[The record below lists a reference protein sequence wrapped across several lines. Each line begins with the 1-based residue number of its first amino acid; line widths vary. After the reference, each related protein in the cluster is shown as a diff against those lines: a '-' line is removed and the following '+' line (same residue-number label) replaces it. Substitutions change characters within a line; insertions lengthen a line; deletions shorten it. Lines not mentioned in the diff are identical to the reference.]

1 MIDTSLFL
9 RYFRSLLFAPKG
21 PLLYWFSIPEDQ
33 QMKTSRNPAAPSI
46 ILPPTADSQLPTE
59 DLAIRLAT
67 RALLNVQHE
76 EGYWRFDLESDP
88 GMSADYI
95 LMMHYMDEIDTELQA
110 KIATYLREHQSSD
123 GGWPLYYGGASD
135 LSCAVKTYY
144 ALKLAGDHPDLP
156 HMKKAREMILA
167 KGGAASSSVFV
178 KIALALF
185 RQISWRGVP
194 FLPIEIML
202 LPRWFPFHIQKVS
215 YWSRTVMVPLF
226 ILCTLKPHA
235 KNPRAIGIAELF
247 VNPSDQVKLRQIVRS
262 PLNRLFLALDWIGKR
277 LECCIPKRI
286 RQRALKK
293 AERWIVE
300 RLNGTGGLGAILP
313 AMIGA
318 YEVLDCLGYPSDH
331 PHRITAKKA
340 LEGLLVVGDR
350 SAWCQTCLSPVWDTG
365 LACLALQEVN
375 TREDFPEVTA
385 ALRWLQQKQLLDDPG
400 DWREYRPQLKGGGWA
415 FAFQN
420 NYYPDLDDTAA
431 VAYAMYQAQDPCFQH
446 SIQRAADWIA
456 GMQSKNGGF
465 ASYDADN
472 TYYYLNEI
480 PFADHGALLDP
491 PTSDVS
497 ARCLLLLS
505 ALDRD
510 CPQYHQARQA
520 CLTYLLKEQTP
531 EGSWWGRWGTN
542 YIYGTW
548 SVLMALESA
557 GESPENHHVQRA
569 VHWLKRIQRKD
580 GGWGEDNDSYWY
592 DNRQGQGY
600 ASTSYQTAW
609 ALLGL
614 MSAGEV
620 RCSEVRKGINY
631 LLRTQKGNG
640 LWKDD
645 WFSAPGFP
653 RVLYLKYGG
662 YDKYFPLWALARY
675 RNLYSHSH

>member
-1 MIDTSLFL
+1 MKPIKVADTCEEQAMKL
-9 RYFRSLLFAPKG
+9 RR
-21 PLLYWFSIPEDQ
+21 
-33 QMKTSRNPAAPSI
+33 RPAATPNL
-46 ILPPTADSQLPTE
+46 LPCPDDTQFPTE

-67 RALLNVQHE
+67 RALLNLQHE

-88 GMSADYI
+88 GMTADYI
-95 LMMHYMDEIDTELQA
+95 LMMHYMDEIDGDLQG
-110 KIATYLREHQSSD
+110 KIAIYLREHQSSD
-123 GGWPLYYGGASD
+123 GGWPLYYNGHSD

-156 HMKKAREMILA
+156 HMKKAREMILS
-167 KGGAASSSVFV
+167 KGGAAASSVFV
-178 KIALALF
+178 KITLALF
-185 RQISWRGVP
+185 RQISWSGIP
-194 FLPIEIML
+194 FLPVEIML

-235 KNPRAIGIAELF
+235 KNPCEIGMAELF
-247 VNPSDQVKLRQIVRS
+247 VNPSDQVKSGQIVRS
-262 PLNRLFLALDWIGKR
+262 PLNRLFLALDWFGKR
-277 LECCIPKRI
+277 LEYFIPGWI
-286 RQRALKK
+286 RRRALKK
-293 AERWIVE
+293 AEGWIVE
-300 RLNGTGGLGAILP
+300 RLNGTGGLGAIIP

-318 YEVLDCLGYPSDH
+318 YEALDCLGYSSDH
-331 PHRITAKKA
+331 PHRITAKQA

-350 SAWCQTCLSPVWDTG
+350 SAWCQTCLSPVWDTA
-365 LACLALQEVN
+365 LSCLALQEVN
-375 TREDFPEVTA
+375 AWEGFPEVTT

-415 FAFQN
+415 FEFQN

-431 VAYAMYQAQDPCFQH
+431 VAYAMYQAKEPGFQN

-456 GMQSKNGGF
+456 GMQSRNGGF

-497 ARCLLLLS
+497 ARCLLFLNM
-505 ALDRD
+505 LDPEF
-510 CPQYHQARQA
+510 PQYRQARKA

-548 SVLMALESA
+548 SVLMALEA
-557 GESPENHHVQRA
+557 GGESPDSPHQRA
-569 VHWLKRIQRKD
+569 VDWLKRVQRKD
-580 GGWGEDNDSYWY
+580 GGWGEDNDSYRD
-592 DNRQGQGY
+592 DNCQGQGY

-620 RCSEVRKGINY
+620 QSPEVRKGINY
-631 LLRTQKGNG
+631 LLRTQKGDG

-675 RNLYSHSH
+675 RNLCSHSH

>member
-1 MIDTSLFL
+1 
-9 RYFRSLLFAPKG
+9 
-21 PLLYWFSIPEDQ
+21 
-33 QMKTSRNPAAPSI
+33 MKTSRNQEVPPN
-46 ILPPTADSQLPTE
+46 ILPPPVHSPFPTE

-67 RALLNVQHE
+67 SALLNVQHE

-95 LMMHYMDEIDTELQA
+95 LMMHYMDEIDVDLQA
-110 KIATYLREHQSSD
+110 KIALYLREHQSSD
-123 GGWPLYYGGASD
+123 GGWPLYYGGSSD
-135 LSCAVKTYY
+135 LSCTVKTYY
-144 ALKLAGDHPDLP
+144 GLKLTGDHPSLP
-156 HMKKAREMILA
+156 HMKKAREMILS

-185 RQISWRGVP
+185 RQISWKGVP
-194 FLPIEIML
+194 FLPIEIIL
-202 LPRWFPFHIQKVS
+202 LPRWFPFHIQKIS
-215 YWSRTVMVPLF
+215 YWSRTVMVPLL

-235 KNPRAIGIAELF
+235 KNPREIDIAELF
-247 VNPSDQVKLRQIVRS
+247 VNPSDQVKACQVGRS
-262 PLNRLFLALDWIGKR
+262 LLNRLFLALDWVGKR
-277 LECCIPKRI
+277 LESFIPGWI

-331 PHRITAKKA
+331 PHRMTAKLA

-350 SAWCQTCLSPVWDTG
+350 SAWCQTCLSPVWDTA
-365 LACLALQEVN
+365 LSCLALQEVN
-375 TREDFPEVTA
+375 AWEDSSEVLA
-385 ALRWLQQKQLLDDPG
+385 ALRWLQQKQLLDEPG

-415 FAFQN
+415 FEFQN

-431 VAYAMYQAQDPCFQH
+431 VAYAMNQAKDPSFQH
-446 SIQRAADWIA
+446 SIQRAADWIV
-456 GMQSKNGGF
+456 GMQSQNGGF

-497 ARCLLLLS
+497 ARCLLFLG
-505 ALDRD
+505 ALDRES
-510 CPQYHQARQA
+510 PQYRQARQA
-520 CLTYLLKEQTP
+520 CLNYLLKEQTV

-557 GESPENHHVQRA
+557 GESSETPHVQRA
-569 VHWLKRIQRKD
+569 VHWLKRVQRKD
-580 GGWGEDNDSYWY
+580 GGWGEDNDSYR
-592 DNRQGQGY
+592 DGNLQGQGY

-620 RCSEVRKGINY
+620 QSPEVRKGINY

-640 LWKDD
+640 LWKDN

-675 RNLYSHSH
+675 RNLCSHFH

>member
-1 MIDTSLFL
+1 
-9 RYFRSLLFAPKG
+9 
-21 PLLYWFSIPEDQ
+21 
-33 QMKTSRNPAAPSI
+33 MKTSGIPASPSN
-46 ILPPTADSQLPTE
+46 ILSPTVPSQLPTE

-67 RALLNVQHE
+67 RALLNLQHE

-95 LMMHYMDEIDTELQA
+95 LMMHYMDEIDMELQA
-110 KIATYLREHQSSD
+110 KIALYLREHQSSD

-156 HMKKAREMILA
+156 HMTKAREMILS

-185 RQISWRGVP
+185 RQISWRGVPLGVP

-215 YWSRTVMVPLF
+215 YWSRTVMVPLL

-235 KNPRAIGIAELF
+235 KNPRAIGVAELF
-247 VNPSDQVKLRQIVRS
+247 VNPSDQVKARQIVRS
-262 PLNRLFLALDWIGKR
+262 PLNQLFLVMDWIGKR
-277 LECCIPKRI
+277 LECFIPGWI
-286 RQRALKK
+286 RQRALKE
-293 AERWIVE
+293 AECWMVE

-313 AMIGA
+313 AMVGA

-331 PHRITAKKA
+331 PHRITAKLA

-350 SAWCQTCLSPVWDTG
+350 SAWCQTCLSPVWDTA
-365 LACLALQEVN
+365 LSCLALQEVN
-375 TREDFPEVTA
+375 VRQDFPEVSV
-385 ALRWLQQKQLLDDPG
+385 ALRWLQHKQLLDDPG

-415 FAFQN
+415 FEFQN

-431 VAYAMYQAQDPCFQH
+431 VAYSMYQAKDPSFQH

-456 GMQSKNGGF
+456 GMQSQNGGF

-472 TYYYLNEI
+472 TCYYLNEI

-497 ARCLLLLS
+497 ARCLLLLG
-505 ALDRD
+505 ALDRES
-510 CPQYHQARQA
+510 PQYQQVRQA

-557 GESPENHHVQRA
+557 GESLENPHVQRA
-569 VHWLKRIQRKD
+569 VHWLKRVQRKD
-580 GGWGEDNDSYWY
+580 GGWGEDNDSYWD
-592 DNRQGQGY
+592 DNLQGQGD

-620 RCSEVRKGINY
+620 QSPEVRKGINY

-675 RNLYSHSH
+675 RNLSSHSH

>member
-1 MIDTSLFL
+1 
-9 RYFRSLLFAPKG
+9 
-21 PLLYWFSIPEDQ
+21 
-33 QMKTSRNPAAPSI
+33 MKTSRK
-46 ILPPTADSQLPTE
+46 PTAPQPTLSHPIDTTLPTE
-59 DLAIRLAT
+59 ELAVSLAT
-67 RALLNVQHE
+67 QALLNLQHK

-88 GMSADYI
+88 GMTADYI

-110 KIATYLREHQSSD
+110 KMVIYLREHQTAD
-123 GGWPLYYGGASD
+123 GGWPLYFGGPSD
-135 LSCAVKTYY
+135 LNCAVKTYY
-144 ALKLAGDHPDLP
+144 ALKLAGDGP
-156 HMKKAREMILA
+156 HLAHMIKAREMILS

-185 RQISWRGVP
+185 QQISWRGIP
-194 FLPIEIML
+194 FLPVEMIL
-202 LPRWFPFHIQKVS
+202 LPRWLPFHIQKIS
-215 YWSRTVMVPLF
+215 YWSRTVMVPLL

-235 KNPRAIGIAELF
+235 KNPRAIGVAELF
-247 VNPSDQVKLRQIVRS
+247 VNPPDQDKPKQIVRS
-262 PLNRLFLALDWIGKR
+262 PLNRLFLGLDWVGKR
-277 LECCIPKRI
+277 LEGFIPGQV

-293 AERWIVE
+293 AEGWIVE
-300 RLNGTGGLGAILP
+300 RLNGTGGLGAIIP
-313 AMIGA
+313 AMICA
-318 YEVLDCLGYPSDH
+318 YEVLDCLGYPEDH
-331 PHRITAKKA
+331 PHRITAKLA
-340 LEGLLVVGDR
+340 LEGLLVIEEQ

-365 LACLALQEVN
+365 LACLALQEAN
-375 TREDFPEVTA
+375 RREDFPEVTA

-415 FAFQN
+415 FEFQN

-431 VAYAMYQAQDPCFQH
+431 VAYSMYQAKDPSFQA

-510 CPQYHQARQA
+510 FPQYPQARQA
-520 CLTYLLKEQTP
+520 CLSYLLKEQMP

-548 SVLMALESA
+548 SVLMALEVA
-557 GESPENHHVQRA
+557 GESPNTPSVQRA
-569 VHWLKRIQRKD
+569 VHWLKRVQRKD
-580 GGWGEDNDSYWY
+580 GGWGEDNDSYY
-592 DNRQGQGY
+592 DDNRQGQGY

-620 RCSEVRKGINY
+620 QSPEVRKGINY
-631 LLRTQKGNG
+631 LLRTQKGGG

-675 RNLYSHSH
+675 RNLCSGYH

>member
-1 MIDTSLFL
+1 MKPVKAAGICEEQSLK
-9 RYFRSLLFAPKG
+9 A
-21 PLLYWFSIPEDQ
+21 
-33 QMKTSRNPAAPSI
+33 SRRPAAPQAL
-46 ILPPTADSQLPTE
+46 LPCPDDTQFPTE

-67 RALLNVQHE
+67 RALLNLQHE
-76 EGYWRFDLESDP
+76 DGYWRFDLESDP
-88 GMSADYI
+88 GMTADYI
-95 LMMHYMDEIDTELQA
+95 LMMHYMDEIDTDLQS
-110 KIATYLREHQSSD
+110 KIAIYLREHQSSD
-123 GGWPLYYGGASD
+123 GGWPLYYSGPSD

-144 ALKLAGDHPDLP
+144 ALKLAGDRPDLP
-156 HMKKAREMILA
+156 HMKKARKMILS
-167 KGGAASSSVFV
+167 KGGAAASSVFV
-178 KIALALF
+178 KITLALF
-185 RQISWRGVP
+185 RQVSWRGIP
-194 FLPIEIML
+194 FLPVEIML

-235 KNPRAIGIAELF
+235 KNPREVDIAELF
-247 VNPSDQVKLRQIVRS
+247 VNPSDQVKSCQIVRS
-262 PLNRLFLALDWIGKR
+262 PLNRLFLALDWFGKR
-277 LECCIPKRI
+277 LEYFIPRWV

-300 RLNGTGGLGAILP
+300 RLNGTGGLGAIIP

-318 YEVLDCLGYPSDH
+318 YEALDCLGYPSDH
-331 PHRITAKKA
+331 PHRITAKQA

-350 SAWCQTCLSPVWDTG
+350 SAWCQTCLSPVWDTA
-365 LACLALQEVN
+365 LSCLALQEVN
-375 TREDFPEVTA
+375 AREGFPEVTT

-415 FAFQN
+415 FEFQN
-420 NYYPDLDDTAA
+420 NFYPDLDDTAA
-431 VAYAMYQAQDPCFQH
+431 VAYAMYQAKDPCYQN

-456 GMQSKNGGF
+456 GMQSRNGGF

-497 ARCLLLLS
+497 ARCLLFLNV
-505 ALDRD
+505 LDPEF
-510 CPQYHQARQA
+510 PQYRQARQA
-520 CLTYLLKEQTP
+520 CLNYLLKEQTP

-548 SVLMALESA
+548 SVLMALEA
-557 GESPENHHVQRA
+557 GGESPESPYVQRA
-569 VHWLKRIQRKD
+569 VNWLKRVQRKD
-580 GGWGEDNDSYWY
+580 GGWGEDNDSYRD
-592 DNRQGQGY
+592 DNCQGQGN

-620 RCSEVRKGINY
+620 QSPEVRKGINY
-631 LLRTQKGNG
+631 LLRTQKGDG

-675 RNLYSHSH
+675 RNLCSPSH

>member
-1 MIDTSLFL
+1 MKISRTPIAS
-9 RYFRSLLFAPKG
+9 PK
-21 PLLYWFSIPEDQ
+21 
-33 QMKTSRNPAAPSI
+33 
-46 ILPPTADSQLPTE
+46 ILPPTVQSPLPTE
-59 DLAIRLAT
+59 DLAICLAT
-67 RALLNVQHE
+67 QALLNLQHE
-76 EGYWRFDLESDP
+76 DGFWRFDLESDP

-95 LMMHYMDEIDTELQA
+95 LMMHYMDEIDTELQG
-110 KIATYLREHQSSD
+110 KIAQYLREHQSSD
-123 GGWPLYYGGASD
+123 GGWPLYFEGASD
-135 LSCAVKTYY
+135 LSCAVKTYF
-144 ALKLAGDHPDLP
+144 ALKLAGDHPDLL
-156 HMKKAREMILA
+156 HMKKAREMILS

-178 KIALALF
+178 KITLALF
-185 RQISWRGVP
+185 RQISWEAVP
-194 FLPIEIML
+194 FLPVEMML

-215 YWSRTVMVPLF
+215 YWSRTVMVPLC
-226 ILCTLKPHA
+226 ILCTLKPQA
-235 KNPRAIGIAELF
+235 KNPHETGIAELF
-247 VNPSDQVKLRQIVRS
+247 VDHSDQGKACLNVRS
-262 PLNRLFLALDWIGKR
+262 PLNRLFLGLDWFGKR
-277 LECCIPKRI
+277 LECFIPGWI

-293 AERWIVE
+293 AEDWIVE
-300 RLNGTGGLGAILP
+300 RLNGTGGLGAIIP

-318 YEVLDCLGYPSDH
+318 YEVLDCLGYSSDH
-331 PHRITAKKA
+331 PYRITAKLA

-375 TREDFPEVTA
+375 RQKDFPEVA
-385 ALRWLQQKQLLDDPG
+385 VALRWLQHKQLLDDPG
-400 DWREYRPQLKGGGWA
+400 DWREYRPELKGGGWA
-415 FAFQN
+415 FEFQN

-431 VAYAMYQAQDPCFQH
+431 VAYAMYQAEGPGFQY
-446 SIQRAADWIA
+446 SIQRAADWIV

-472 TYYYLNEI
+472 TCYYLNEI

-505 ALDRD
+505 ALADEFPKYRHA
-510 CPQYHQARQA
+510 QQA
-520 CLTYLLKEQTP
+520 CLAYLLKEQMP

-548 SVLMALESA
+548 SVLMALERA
-557 GESPENHHVQRA
+557 GELPETSHVQRA
-569 VHWLKRIQRKD
+569 VHWLKQVQRKD
-580 GGWGEDNDSYWY
+580 GGWGEDNDSYW
-592 DNRQGQGY
+592 DAKCQGQGY

-614 MSAGEV
+614 MSAGEAQ
-620 RCSEVRKGINY
+620 SPEVRKGINY
-631 LLRTQKGNG
+631 LLRTQKGDG
-640 LWKDD
+640 LWKDN

-675 RNLYSHSH
+675 RNFCSQTH

>member
-1 MIDTSLFL
+1 
-9 RYFRSLLFAPKG
+9 
-21 PLLYWFSIPEDQ
+21 
-33 QMKTSRNPAAPSI
+33 MKTSNNPPSPPPV
-46 ILPPTADSQLPTE
+46 LPPTVHSQLPTE

-67 RALLNVQHE
+67 RALLNLQHE
-76 EGYWRFDLESDP
+76 EGYWRFNLESDP

-95 LMMHYMDEIDTELQA
+95 LMMHYMDDIDTELQA
-110 KIATYLREHQSSD
+110 KIAIYLREHQSSD
-123 GGWPLYYGGASD
+123 GGWPLYYGGSSD
-135 LSCAVKTYY
+135 ISCAIKVYY
-144 ALKLAGDHPDLP
+144 ALKLTGDHHDLP
-156 HMKKAREMILA
+156 HMKKAREMILS
-167 KGGAASSSVFV
+167 KGGAAFSSVFV
-178 KIALALF
+178 KITLALF
-185 RQISWRGVP
+185 RQISWEEVP
-194 FLPIEIML
+194 FLPVEIML

-215 YWSRTVMVPLF
+215 YWSRTVMVPLC

-235 KNPRAIGIAELF
+235 KNPRDIGVAELF
-247 VNPSDQVKLRQIVRS
+247 GNRSDQVKASHSRLS
-262 PLNRLFLALDWIGKR
+262 LLSRLFLALDWSGKR
-277 LECCIPKRI
+277 LERFIPGWI

-293 AERWIVE
+293 AEGWIVE
-300 RLNGTGGLGAILP
+300 RLNGTGGLGAIIP

-331 PHRITAKKA
+331 PHRITAKRA
-340 LEGLLVVGDR
+340 LEGLLVIGDR

-365 LACLALQEVN
+365 LSCLALQEVN
-375 TREDFPEVTA
+375 AREDFPEVTV
-385 ALRWLQQKQLLDDPG
+385 ALRWLQHKQLLDDPG

-415 FAFQN
+415 FEFQN

-431 VAYAMYQAQDPCFQH
+431 VAYAMYQANDPCFQH
-446 SIQRAADWIA
+446 SIQRAVDWLV
-456 GMQSKNGGF
+456 GMQSRNGGF

-505 ALDRD
+505 VVEGESPLNQR
-510 CPQYHQARQA
+510 ARQA
-520 CLTYLLKEQTP
+520 CLSYLLKEQTA

-548 SVLMALESA
+548 SVLMALERV
-557 GESPENHHVQRA
+557 GESSETPSVQRA
-569 VHWLKRIQRKD
+569 VHWLKRVQRKD
-580 GGWGEDNDSYWY
+580 GGWGEDNDSYW
-592 DNRQGQGY
+592 DENRQGQGY

-614 MSAGEV
+614 MSAREV
-620 RCSEVRKGINY
+620 QSAEVRKGINY
-631 LLRTQKGNG
+631 LLRTQKGDG

-675 RNLYSHSH
+675 RNLCS

>member
-1 MIDTSLFL
+1 
-9 RYFRSLLFAPKG
+9 
-21 PLLYWFSIPEDQ
+21 
-33 QMKTSRNPAAPSI
+33 MKTSRNPSTPQN
-46 ILPPTADSQLPTE
+46 LFPPTVSSQLPTE

-67 RALLNVQHE
+67 RGLLNLQHE
-76 EGYWRFDLESDP
+76 QGFWRFDLESDS

-95 LMMHYMDEIDTELQA
+95 LMMHYMDEIDTELQT
-110 KIATYLREHQSSD
+110 KIALYLREHQSLD
-123 GGWPLYYGGASD
+123 GGWPLYYGGPSD

-144 ALKLAGDHPDLP
+144 ALKLAGDHPDLL
-156 HMKKAREMILA
+156 HMKKAREMIFS

-178 KIALALF
+178 KITLALF
-185 RQISWRGVP
+185 RQMSWKGVP
-194 FLPIEIML
+194 YLPVEIML

-215 YWSRTVMVPLF
+215 YWSRTVMVPLS
-226 ILCTLKPHA
+226 ILCTLKPQA
-235 KNPRAIGIAELF
+235 KNPGDIGIAELF
-247 VNPSDQVKLRQIVRS
+247 VNLSDQAKACQMVRS
-262 PLNRLFLALDWIGKR
+262 PLNRLFLILDWVGKR
-277 LECCIPKRI
+277 LEYFIPGCLRK
-286 RQRALKK
+286 RALKE
-293 AERWIVE
+293 AEGWIVE
-300 RLNGTGGLGAILP
+300 RLNGTGGLGAIVP

-331 PHRITAKKA
+331 PRRIAAKLA

-365 LACLALQEVN
+365 LACLALREVN
-375 TREDFPEVTA
+375 AQGSLPEVSI
-385 ALRWLQQKQLLDDPG
+385 ALHWLQHKQLLDDPG

-415 FAFQN
+415 FEFEN

-431 VAYAMYQAQDPCFQH
+431 VAYALYQAKETCFQY
-446 SIQRAADWIA
+446 SIQRAADWIV
-456 GMQSKNGGF
+456 GMQSQNGGF
-465 ASYDADN
+465 AAYDADN
-472 TYYYLNEI
+472 THYYLNEI

-505 ALDRD
+505 ALDREF
-510 CPQYHQARQA
+510 PQYRQAKQA
-520 CLTYLLKEQTP
+520 CLTYLLKEQMP

-557 GESPENHHVQRA
+557 GESPETPHVQRA
-569 VHWLKRIQRKD
+569 VHWLKQVQRKD
-580 GGWGEDNDSYWY
+580 GGWGEDNDSYW
-592 DNRQGQGY
+592 DGNRQGQGY

-614 MSAGEV
+614 MSSGEV
-620 RCSEVRKGINY
+620 QSPEVKKGINF

-640 LWKDD
+640 LWEDD
-645 WFSAPGFP
+645 GFSAPGFP

-675 RNLYSHSH
+675 RNLCSLSH

>member
-1 MIDTSLFL
+1 
-9 RYFRSLLFAPKG
+9 
-21 PLLYWFSIPEDQ
+21 
-33 QMKTSRNPAAPSI
+33 MKISRNPTESRQ
-46 ILPPTADSQLPTE
+46 ILPTTVHSTLPTE

-67 RALLNVQHE
+67 QALLNFQDE

-95 LMMHYMDEIDTELQA
+95 LMMHYMNEIDAELQG
-110 KIATYLREHQSSD
+110 KIARYLREHQSLD
-123 GGWPLYYGGASD
+123 GGWPLYFGGPSD
-135 LSCAVKTYY
+135 LSCGVKTYF
-144 ALKLAGDHPDLP
+144 ALKLAGDHPDLL
-156 HMKKAREMILA
+156 HMRKAREMILS

-178 KIALALF
+178 KITLALF
-185 RQISWRGVP
+185 RQISWEAVP
-194 FLPIEIML
+194 FLPVEIML

-215 YWSRTVMVPLF
+215 YWSRTVMVPLC
-226 ILCTLKPHA
+226 ILCTLKPQA
-235 KNPRAIGIAELF
+235 KNPGEVGITELF
-247 VNPSDQVKLRQIVRS
+247 VNPSDQGKASQNVRS
-262 PLNRLFLALDWIGKR
+262 PLNRLFLGLDWVGKR
-277 LECCIPKRI
+277 LEYVVPRWI
-286 RQRALKK
+286 RERALKK
-293 AERWIVE
+293 AEGWIVE
-300 RLNGTGGLGAILP
+300 RLNGTGGLGAIIP

-318 YEVLDCLGYPSDH
+318 YEVLDCLGYPTDH
-331 PHRITAKKA
+331 PLRRTAKLA
-340 LEGLLVVGDR
+340 LEGLLVVGDQ

-375 TREDFPEVTA
+375 SQKDFPEVTV
-385 ALRWLQQKQLLDDPG
+385 ALRWLQHKQLLDDPG

-415 FAFQN
+415 FEFQN

-431 VAYAMYQAQDPCFQH
+431 VAYAMYQAGDHGFQH

-456 GMQSKNGGF
+456 GMQSQNGGF

-505 ALDRD
+505 ALG
-510 CPQYHQARQA
+510 CEFPQYWKARKK
-520 CLTYLLKEQTP
+520 CLAYLLQKQMP

-548 SVLMALESA
+548 SVLIALESA
-557 GESPENHHVQRA
+557 GESPETPHVQRA
-569 VHWLKRIQRKD
+569 VRWLKQVQRKD
-580 GGWGEDNDSYWY
+580 GGWGEDNDSYW
-592 DNRQGQGY
+592 DAKRQGQSN

-620 RCSEVRKGINY
+620 QSPEVRKGINY

-645 WFSAPGFP
+645 CFSAPGFP

-675 RNLYSHSH
+675 RNLCFQSH